1 MLYLCIYGWVGSEL
15 RPVGSLLQCVGLS
28 VVVTHQLQSMW
39 AYGCGCVSPRECG
52 LCALWP
58 QAFQRQLLRAMNDAV
73 ILGLQRRV
81 W

>member
-1 MLYLCIYGWVGSEL
+1 MAGW
-15 RPVGSLLQCVGLS
+15 GLS
-28 VVVTHQLQSMW
+28 GGPW
-39 AYGCGCVSPRECG
+39 ALCCSVWACGCGCVSPRECG

-58 QAFQRQLLRAMNDAV
+58 QAFQRQLLGAVNDAE